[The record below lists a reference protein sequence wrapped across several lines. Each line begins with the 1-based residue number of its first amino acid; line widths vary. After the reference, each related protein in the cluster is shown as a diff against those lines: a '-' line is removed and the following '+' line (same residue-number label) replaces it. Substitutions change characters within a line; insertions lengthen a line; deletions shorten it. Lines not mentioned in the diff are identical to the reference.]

1 MSAPDIQG
9 TAVIRA
15 KLDPHQFVRRIPLA
29 PDQMQ
34 DRHTRVE
41 DAIVLCHLGVPR
53 LAREE
58 WSLAIDGLVARPRT
72 LSFADLMR
80 YEKISVTS
88 VHQCAGSPLAPHEP
102 TQRVCN
108 VTWAGA
114 RLADVLADC
123 EVRPSARFVW
133 STGADYGE
141 FGGVG
146 VDAYVK
152 DLPLDR
158 VESDVLLAYEMNGAP
173 LTPEHGFPARL
184 VVPGFYGT
192 NSVKWITRIT
202 LAEARA
208 SGPFTTRWYND
219 SVESSRESGSAG
231 TVPVWAIA
239 PQSVI
244 VAPAP
249 DATISASETI
259 EIWGWAWA
267 DGGVSQVE
275 IGIDSGDWRPAQLEP
290 ASGRAWQ
297 RFTLSWTAVKRGPT
311 TLASRAARAS
321 GECQPASGRR
331 NAIYRVSVNV
341 T

>member
-1 MSAPDIQG
+1 
-9 TAVIRA
+9 
-15 KLDPHQFVRRIPLA
+15 
-29 PDQMQ
+29 
-34 DRHTRVE
+34 
-41 DAIVLCHLGVPR
+41 
-53 LAREE
+53 
-58 WSLAIDGLVARPRT
+58 
-72 LSFADLMR
+72 MR
-80 YEKISVTS
+80 YEKVSVTS

-108 VTWAGA
+108 VTWGGA
-114 RLADVLADC
+114 RLADLLADC
-123 EVRPSARFVW
+123 EPRPSARFVW

-141 FGGVG
+141 FSGVS

-152 DLPLDR
+152 DLPVDR
-158 VESDVLLAYEMNGAP
+158 VKSDVLVAYEMNGAP
-173 LTPEHGFPARL
+173 LAPEHGFPARL

-192 NSVKWITRIT
+192 NSVKWITRAT

-219 SVESSRESGSAG
+219 SVESNGESDSAG

-275 IGIDSGDWRPAQLEP
+275 ISIDSAGWRPAQLEP

-297 RFTLSWTAVKRGPT
+297 RFALSWTPVKRGAS
-311 TLASRAARAS
+311 TLASRAASAN
-321 GECQPASGRR
+321 GECQPTSGHR

-341 T
+341 I

>member
-1 MSAPDIQG
+1 
-9 TAVIRA
+9 VICA
-15 KLDPHQFVRRIPLA
+15 KLDPHQYIRRIPLV
-29 PDQMQ
+29 PHQMH
-34 DRHTRVE
+34 DRLTRVG
-41 DAIVLCHLGVPR
+41 DAIVLCHLGLPR
-53 LAREE
+53 IARED

-80 YEKISVTS
+80 YEKVSVTS
-88 VHQCAGSPLAPHEP
+88 VHQCAGSPLAPSEP

-114 RLADVLADC
+114 RLADILAEC
-123 EVRPSARFVW
+123 ELRPTALFVW

-141 FGGVG
+141 FGGVR
-146 VDAYVK
+146 VEAYVK
-152 DLPLDR
+152 DLPLER
-158 VESDVLLAYEMNGAP
+158 VKSDVLLAYEMNGEP

-192 NSVKWITRIT
+192 NSVKWLTRMT

-208 SGPFTTRWYND
+208 AGPFTTRWYND
-219 SVESSRESGSAG
+219 PVEDDRASPRGP

-249 DATISASETI
+249 DATISASKPI

-267 DGGVSQVE
+267 DGGVSQVDVHVAGGE
-275 IGIDSGDWRPAQLEP
+275 WQPAQLEP

-297 RFTLSWTAVKRGPT
+297 RFTLSWVPIKRGGA
-311 TLASRAARAS
+311 TLASRATTAS
-321 GECQPASGRR
+321 GECQLASGRR

-341 T
+341 A

>member
-1 MSAPDIQG
+1 MLGPDIQR

-15 KLDPHQFVRRIPLA
+15 KLDPHQFIRRIPLA
-29 PDQMQ
+29 PHQMQ
-34 DRHTRVE
+34 ERLTRVE
-41 DAIVLCHLGVPR
+41 DAIVLCHLGLPR
-53 LAREE
+53 MTRED
-58 WSLAIDGLVARPRT
+58 WSLAIDGSVERPRT

-80 YEKISVTS
+80 YEKVSVTS
-88 VHQCAGSPLAPHEP
+88 VHQCAGSPLAPSEP

-114 RLADVLADC
+114 RLADIFAEC
-123 EVRPSARFVW
+123 EPRPSARFVW
-133 STGADYGE
+133 STGADYGD
-141 FGGVG
+141 FGGVS
-146 VDAYVK
+146 VEAYVK
-152 DLPLDR
+152 DMPVDR
-158 VESDVLLAYEMNGAP
+158 VKSDVLIAYEMNGEP
-173 LTPEHGFPARL
+173 LAPEHGFPARL

-192 NSVKWITRIT
+192 NSVKWLTRVT
-202 LAEARA
+202 LAEERA

-219 SVESSRESGSAG
+219 PVQDDRESASGR

-249 DATISASETI
+249 NATINASKAI

-267 DGGVSQVE
+267 DGGVSQVDVSVD
-275 IGIDSGDWRPAQLEP
+275 GGYWQPATLEP
-290 ASGRAWQ
+290 ASDRAWQ
-297 RFTLSWTAVKRGPT
+297 RFTLSWVPIKCGAV
-311 TLASRAARAS
+311 TLASRATMAS

>member
-1 MSAPDIQG
+1 MQTG
-9 TAVIRA
+9 TGRTVVIRA

-29 PDQMQ
+29 PHQMQ
-34 DRHTRVE
+34 DRRTRIE
-41 DAIVLCHLGVPR
+41 DTIVLCHLGVPR
-53 LAREE
+53 LPRED
-58 WSLAIDGLVARPRT
+58 WSLAIDGLVARART
-72 LSFADLMR
+72 LSFADLMGYR
-80 YEKISVTS
+80 KVSVTS
-88 VHQCAGSPLAPHEP
+88 VHQCAGSPLTPHEP

-108 VTWAGA
+108 ITWGGA

-123 EVRPSARFVW
+123 EIRPSARFVW

-141 FGGVG
+141 FGGVC

-219 SVESSRESGSAG
+219 PVESNRASGSAG

-275 IGIDSGDWRPAQLEP
+275 ISIDNGDWRPAQLEP
-290 ASGRAWQ
+290 VSGRAWQ
-297 RFTLSWTAVKRGPT
+297 RFTLSWTPVKRGAA

-321 GECQPASGRR
+321 GESQPASGRR